1 MKHQSTRKV
10 TFWLLFA
17 LGFGWA
23 LFRLLNSHGWIQDDE
38 PTHFLRSKSV
48 WLNHDLFFDG
58 WTRAGRNFFH
68 IPVAWLGLTA
78 TRLYT
83 LAFAALAVFLTA
95 KSGQKLGIKSI
106 WAIPALMFFQSW
118 FPDICYS
125 VLTQTPFL
133 FFWILG
139 IYLAQNK
146 RYIGASLC
154 FSYLSLIRHEG
165 ILLTG
170 LWGLWVSC
178 QPGGIIHT
186 LISKQKSSTLLQ
198 AVRRDLILGFF
209 TILPIL
215 LYNIAN
221 YLYDGSIP
229 FAVYFESKP
238 TTYYGSGPIYHYAM
252 LLVPA
257 LGITSLTLALAG
269 FYFIRKEIQ
278 KWSLILLTYVGYFFL
293 HSFIFWKGAFASGG
307 YYHFLMPMAP
317 LFALLA
323 AKTFDVI
330 QEKFPHRGNAIT
342 YALTALVT
350 YQGLLMIQQQA
361 SNWEEFR
368 AGAEPLEITWIN
380 PTTHPKGARADLQ
393 EAAEYLK
400 SIRKNELIVTNH
412 AGYDDYFGYYATK
425 ELFARRHANIDDLPT
440 GCYFLWDQKLSE
452 LTEHQQLQHFD
463 QSPNWKR
470 IKVWKNDP
478 KVLKLH
484 PNRIYSVIIFKKTGP

>member
-1 MKHQSTRKV
+1 MNSTSNKNF

-23 LFRLLNSHGWIQDDE
+23 LYRLLNSQGWIQDDE

-83 LAFAALAVFLTA
+83 LGFAAIAVFLTA
-95 KSGQKLGIKSI
+95 KSAQKLGIKSI

-118 FPDICYS
+118 FPDMCYS

-133 FFWILG
+133 LFWILG

-146 RYIGASLC
+146 RYIPAALC
-154 FSYLSLIRHEG
+154 FSYLSLVRHEG

-178 QPGGIIHT
+178 QQGGILYQLFFKSKSKLQDSRSDT
-186 LISKQKSSTLLQ
+186 LTSAIQ
-198 AVRRDLILGFF
+198 RDTILAFF

-215 LYNIAN
+215 VFNIIN
-221 YLYDGSIP
+221 YLYDGGIP

-257 LGITSLTLALAG
+257 LGITSLTLAVAG
-269 FYFIRKEIQ
+269 FFFLKKDLQ
-278 KWSLILLTYVGYFFL
+278 KWSLILLTYVGYFVV
-293 HSFIFWKGAFASGG
+293 HSYIFWKGAFASGG

-323 AKTFDVI
+323 AKTFDAI
-330 QEKFPHRGNAIT
+330 QAKFIHRGKAIT
-342 YALTALVT
+342 YAITALVV

-361 SNWEEFR
+361 SNWEAYR
-368 AGAEPLEITWIN
+368 AGTEPLDITWIN
-380 PTTHPKGARADLQ
+380 PVTHPKGARADLQ
-393 EAAEYLK
+393 AA
-400 SIRKNELIVTNH
+400 T
-412 AGYDDYFGYYATK
+412 
-425 ELFARRHANIDDLPT
+425 
-440 GCYFLWDQKLSE
+440 
-452 LTEHQQLQHFD
+452 QLQVEGRQDALAAVEECGRILRWAFD
-463 QSPNWKR
+463 GHGRQSLVSTSGRRRPDDSPR
-470 IKVWKNDP
+470 A
-478 KVLKLH
+478 
-484 PNRIYSVIIFKKTGP
+484 RTGTARP